1 MSREAGRITTG
12 GTSKFSIY
20 LFLNYNG
27 GMDESQQNIDENQPP
42 GQLPPEYKKP
52 PLSPPAPGK
61 SEDLPGIRTMKHDAT
76 RYLKDRNISFLDL
89 VAKEHTYAKEHA
101 EAFEYNEK
109 VTEKVWFRSVI
120 VLVSL
125 VFLGILVY
133 TAYVFLLTRDT
144 LPTTEAPPARA
155 FITVE
160 EREIISIREKDRA
173 GLLSKLEAARR
184 DRLPSRSIKHVVV
197 RIDSFGGA
205 SRFAS
210 ARDFFETLDFKTPP
224 GFTENINDKFD
235 ILIYYRP
242 DGADIALLASPKDYE
257 RVFAHMLAWEN
268 TILLDFRHLYFDND
282 ISQPLQLFNDKIV
295 RNIDTRTIALEQNQ
309 EFIYAFFAQRLLV
322 IATSEQFLEVILG
335 RLLAAPP
342 R

>member
-1 MSREAGRITTG
+1 
-12 GTSKFSIY
+12 
-20 LFLNYNG
+20 
-27 GMDESQQNIDENQPP
+27 MDESKQKDGENQPSRQP
-42 GQLPPEYKKP
+42 PKPLGQLPPEYKKP
-52 PLSPPAPGK
+52 PLSQSATDK
-61 SEDLPGIRTMKHDAT
+61 NEDIPGIRTMKHDAT

-89 VAKEHTYAKEHA
+89 VAKEHTYAQEHA
-101 EAFEYNEK
+101 QTFEYNEK
-109 VTEKVWFRSVI
+109 VTEKAWFRSVI

-160 EREIISIREKDRA
+160 EREVISIREKDRA

-197 RIDSFGGA
+197 RIDSFGGEA
-205 SRFAS
+205 RFAS
-210 ARDFFETLDFKTPP
+210 TRDFFETLDFKTPP

-242 DGADIALLASPKDYE
+242 DGADIALLISPKDYE
-257 RVFAHMLAWEN
+257 RVFAHMLAWESAL
-268 TILLDFRHLYFDND
+268 LLDFRHLYFDND
-282 ISQPLQLFNDKIV
+282 ISQPLHLFSDKIV
-295 RNIDTRTIALEQNQ
+295 RNIDIRTIALEQNH
-309 EFIYAFFAQRLLV
+309 EFVYAFFAQRLLV